1 MTALSVPRGLDGVVV
16 DETTICLADKQT
28 DRLYYRGYAIEE
40 LAKQANYE
48 EVFYLVITG
57 ELPDKQGL
65 AAQREMLQRARALPA
80 AIAEMLERIPRDCHP
95 MDVLRTG
102 CSMLG
107 NLEPETKD
115 NDLAAVGVRL
125 SACLPSMLFYWHHFH
140 ATGKRIDTDTGESG
154 LAAHI
159 LHLLHGRSPPELE
172 RRAMEANLVVYAEHD
187 FNASTFAARVAASTL
202 TDAHSAF
209 VAAIGTLRGALHGSA
224 NAAVLRFLEK
234 FDSPDSAEKAVLD
247 MLAQKKRVPGFGQ
260 RAYSKSD
267 PRNAINRE
275 WAKKLA
281 AEKGS
286 EKLFDIAER
295 IESALLRE
303 RGMFANLDYYTALIY
318 KDCGLPVAL
327 FPPMFLLARVCGLI
341 AHIAE
346 QRANNRIIHP
356 SSRYTG
362 PGPRPFIPLSERKA
376 AVPGLREE
384 TA

>member
-1 MTALSVPRGLDGVVV
+1 MTTLSVPRGLDGVVV
-16 DETTICLADKQT
+16 DETAICLADKQT

-40 LAKQANYE
+40 LAAHAGYE
-48 EVFYLVITG
+48 EVFHLVTAG
-57 ELPDKQGL
+57 ELPDERQL
-65 AAQREMLQRARALPA
+65 AAQREKLQQARALPA
-80 AIAEMLERIPRDCHP
+80 AVAEMLERVPRDCHP

-102 CSMLG
+102 CSLLG

-140 ATGKRIDTDTGESG
+140 ASGKRIDTDTGESG

-159 LHLLHGRSPPELE
+159 LHLLHGQSPSEPT
-172 RRAMEANLVVYAEHD
+172 RRAMETNLIVYAEHD

-234 FDSPDSAEKAVLD
+234 FESPDAAEKTALE
-247 MLAQKKRVPGFGQ
+247 MLAQKKRIPGFGQ

-281 AEKGS
+281 AGS
-286 EKLFDIAER
+286 GGKLYDVAER
-295 IESALLRE
+295 VESTLLRE

-327 FPPMFLLARVCGLI
+327 FPPMFLLARVCGLV

-362 PGPRPFIPLSERKA
+362 PAPRPFVPLPDRKA
-376 AVPGLREE
+376 AARD
-384 TA
+384 A

>member
-1 MTALSVPRGLDGVVV
+1 MTAISVPRGLDGVVV
-16 DETTICLADKQT
+16 DETAVCLADKQT

-40 LAKQANYE
+40 LAAHASYE

-57 ELPDKQGL
+57 KLPDEKQY
-65 AAQREMLQRARALPA
+65 AAQRANLQRARALPSA
-80 AIAEMLERIPRDCHP
+80 LAEVLERIPRDCHP

-115 NDLAAVGVRL
+115 NDLAAVGIRL
-125 SACLPSMLFYWHHFH
+125 SASLPSMLFYWHHFH
-140 ATGKRIDTDTGESG
+140 ASGKRIDTDTGESG

-159 LHLLHGRSPPELE
+159 LHLLHGRPPSELA
-172 RRAMEANLVVYAEHD
+172 RKAMEANLIVYAEHD
-187 FNASTFAARVAASTL
+187 FNASTFAARVASSTL

-234 FDSPDSAEKAVLD
+234 LGSPDAAEAAVLE
-247 MLAQKKRVPGFGQ
+247 MLTQKKRIPGFGQ

-281 AEKGS
+281 AENNSG
-286 EKLFDIAER
+286 KLFDTAER
-295 IESALLRE
+295 VENALLRE

-318 KDCGLPVAL
+318 RDCGLPVAL

-356 SSRYTG
+356 SSHYTG
-362 PGPRPFIPLSERKA
+362 PAPRPFTPLA
-376 AVPGLREE
+376 ARATVAPGS
-384 TA
+384 

>member
-1 MTALSVPRGLDGVVV
+1 MAELSVPRGLDGVIV
-16 DETTICLADKQT
+16 DETRISYPDKQT
-28 DRLYYRGYAIEE
+28 DRLHYRGYAIED
-40 LAKQANYE
+40 LAAQANYE
-48 EVFYLVITG
+48 EVAYLVIRG
-57 ELPDKQGL
+57 ELPDAPQL
-65 AAQREMLQRARALPA
+65 EAYRDSLRRARRLPPALA
-80 AIAEMLERIPRDCHP
+80 SVLELVPKNVHP

-107 NLEPETKD
+107 NLEPEPKD
-115 NDLAAVGVRL
+115 NGLDEVGIRL

-140 ATGKRIDTDTGESG
+140 ASGKRIDTDTGEAG
-154 LAAHI
+154 LAGHI
-159 LHLLHGRSPPELE
+159 LHLLQGRAPSDLA
-172 RRAMEANLVVYAEHD
+172 RRAMEANLIVYAEHD
-187 FNASTFAARVAASTL
+187 FNASTFAARVATSTL

-234 FDSPDSAEKAVLD
+234 LGSPDTAEATVLE

-275 WAKKLA
+275 WARKLA
-281 AEKGS
+281 AEGGS
-286 EKLFDIAER
+286 GKLFEIAER
-295 IESALLRE
+295 VENTLQRE

-318 KDCGLPVAL
+318 RDCGLPVAL
-327 FPPMFLLARVCGLI
+327 FPPMFLLARVCGLV

-362 PGPRPFIPLSERKA
+362 PAPRSFVPLPARNA
-376 AVPGLREE
+376 AVQG
-384 TA
+384 T